1 MNNKTKI
8 GLLIAV
14 GLGLMVLLYV
24 LSPEVEKKEKPVE
37 KEKPTKELFG
47 QKLNKNGLYIFYELL
62 KTHPNVASLKTIED
76 PIDSTLIA
84 NVDSLPS
91 IYMLI
96 DEEIQISRTAI
107 KGIMKFVEEG
117 NHAFVSLDDFS
128 NEFKYEFTF
137 GKLLETY
144 EEEVM
149 SIALTHD
156 SLKYITSYPL
166 QKFKNDRATN
176 HQWGYFDL
184 DNLRRSKNDVAILGY
199 ETYYEHPIFIK
210 IPHGRGY
217 FYLHS
222 VPEMFM
228 NESMFNEKGLEYA
241 QRSLSSL
248 PKGNYKWHSHLNYWD
263 KKNDINNFPEEGIV
277 RESPIQYILKDQ
289 NLRYAYLLL
298 LFSLF
303 AYVIFGLKRKQK
315 IIPTVEPNNNTSLEF
330 VETVSRLYLKQNK
343 HYKFIKHYEQSFIH
357 FIKDKYYISS
367 PKIDKEY
374 IAAVALKSDIE
385 EEKILQIF
393 KRFERAKKSYDFSS
407 DQLIVLHKKIEYFYK
422 NCN

>member
-1 MNNKTKI
+1 MKI
-8 GLLIAV
+8 GLLIAL

-24 LSPEVEKKEKPVE
+24 LSPETEIKEKLP
-37 KEKPTKELFG
+37 KEELPTKELFS
-47 QKLNKNGLYIFYELL
+47 QKLNNNGLYIFYELL

-76 PIDSTLIA
+76 PIDSTLVA
-84 NVDSLPS
+84 DLDSLPS

-96 DEEIQISRTAI
+96 DQDLQVSRTAV
-107 KGIMKFVEEG
+107 KSIMNFVEEG
-117 NHAFVSLDDFS
+117 NHAFVSLDNFNDD
-128 NEFKYEFTF
+128 FKYEFTF
-137 GKLLETY
+137 GELIFEY
-144 EEEVM
+144 EEEVI

-166 QKFKNDRATN
+166 QKYKNGRATN
-176 HQWGYFDL
+176 HKWGYFDIY
-184 DNLRRSKNDVAILGY
+184 NLRRAKNDVAILGY
-199 ETYYEHPIFIK
+199 ETYYEQPIFIK
-210 IPHGRGY
+210 VPHGRGY

-263 KKNDINNFPEEGIV
+263 KRNDITNFPKEGIV

-330 VETVSRLYLKQNK
+330 VETVSRLYLKQDK

-385 EEKILQIF
+385 EEKIQQIF
-393 KRFERAKKSYDFSS
+393 KRFDRAKKSYDFST
-407 DQLIVLHKKIEYFYK
+407 DQLIALHKKIEYFYK

>member
-1 MNNKTKI
+1 MSNKTKI
-8 GLLIAV
+8 GLLIAL

-24 LSPEVEKKEKPVE
+24 LSPKADNKVKPE
-37 KEKPTKELFG
+37 EDEKPTKELYG
-47 QKLNKNGLYIFYELL
+47 QRLNKNGLYIFYELL
-62 KTHPNVASLKTIED
+62 KTHPNVATLKTIDD
-76 PIDSTLIA
+76 PIDSILVA
-84 NVDSLPS
+84 DAGSLPS
-91 IYMLI
+91 IYMII
-96 DEEIQISRTAI
+96 DQDLQVSRSTI
-107 KGIMKFVEEG
+107 KSLMNFVEEG
-117 NHAFVSLDDFS
+117 NHAFVSLDNF
-128 NEFKYEFTF
+128 NENLKSEFTYSQ
-137 GKLLETY
+137 LIAQY
-144 EEEVM
+144 NEEVI

-166 QKFKNDRATN
+166 QKYKNGRATN
-176 HQWGYFDL
+176 HQWGYFDIN
-184 DNLRRSKNDVAILGY
+184 NLRRSKNDVAILGY
-199 ETYYEHPIFIK
+199 ETYYEQPIFIK
-210 IPHGRGY
+210 VPYGRGF

-241 QRSLSSL
+241 QRSLSNL
-248 PKGNYKWHSHLNYWD
+248 PRGNYKWHSHLNYWD
-263 KKNDINNFPEEGIV
+263 RRNDITSYPEEGKV

-315 IIPTVEPNNNTSLEF
+315 IIPTVEPNKNTSLEF
-330 VETVSRLYLKQNK
+330 VETVSRLYLKQDK

-357 FIKDKYYISS
+357 FIKDKYYIFS

-385 EEKILQIF
+385 EERILQIF
-393 KRFERAKKSYDFSS
+393 KRFDRAKKSYDFSS
-407 DQLIVLHKKIEYFYK
+407 EQLITLHKKIEYFYK